1 MILVDTSVWIDHL
14 HKSESALVDVL
25 ARDEVVCHTFV
36 IQELA
41 LGSIKDRQLL
51 LDSLVQLRGCPLL
64 AQAEVLA
71 LVDAH
76 GLWGRGLSAVDCHLL
91 GSLLLAPGT
100 RLWTRDKRL
109 RTIAGELG
117 VLLVTWS

>member
-14 HKSESALVDVL
+14 HKAEPTLVDLLV
-25 ARDEVVCHTFV
+25 RDEVVCHTVV
-36 IQELA
+36 IEELA
-41 LGSIKDRQLL
+41 LGSIKDRALL

-64 AQAEVLA
+64 TQAETLA

-76 GLWGRGLSAVDCHLL
+76 QLWGRGLSAVDCHLL
-91 GSLLLAPGT
+91 GSLLLSPGT

-109 RTIAGELG
+109 RTVAGELG
-117 VLLVTWS
+117 VPLVAWP